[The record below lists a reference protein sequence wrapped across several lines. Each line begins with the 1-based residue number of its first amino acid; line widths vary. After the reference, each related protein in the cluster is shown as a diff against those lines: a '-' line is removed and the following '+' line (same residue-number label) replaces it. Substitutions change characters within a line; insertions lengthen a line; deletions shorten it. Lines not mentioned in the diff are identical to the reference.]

1 MAELTPE
8 QIKLEQERLELL
20 QKQNEAVKDLTAAYT
35 ALGKLKKGLS
45 DSDKEAINL
54 AKVLTGISGDIEKS
68 INKRLS
74 GTATAKDLA
83 KSLNQLENDRVL
95 LANKSAAI
103 DAKINTDR
111 AAAYSKAVKAATDER
126 TLKNEARSLEGRTNG
141 LIAARNAAEASGNAN
156 AVNQLTRL
164 IKTNEYNLKLKEQAI
179 DKVVKEKDA
188 QKELVKALDKEKEAH
203 EQIKKQLDEE
213 IVNGKE
219 AIKQKKQEEIQNVLK
234 KQFRVDEIKDM
245 FTVAGLFKIMLDSA
259 FKFNEISVQTGKSL
273 GYGADQADRVATDL
287 VDIAQ
292 HSSNLNVT
300 LKNLGEAMGQ
310 LNTATGGVAEY
321 SADTLETQVMLTKQL
336 GLSGEEAAGI
346 YKYSVLTGK
355 SSAQVNDEMAGAFA
369 STRNMTR
376 GSADFKATMAEVAKV
391 SGQLA
396 INFKNNPAEL
406 TKAVVQAQALGTTL
420 EKTKNQGRQLLDFES
435 SIENELKAELLTGQ
449 SMNLERARAAALQG
463 DQVTVMKELANQG
476 MTINKFQ
483 NMNVL
488 AQESYAKALGL
499 TADELSDQL
508 RKQKIAQE
516 QGKSLAQINKEEA
529 LEAEKRQAIQDKFN
543 AAMDKLKDVIG
554 NLVAGPLAMFL
565 DGLSGALTIIGYI
578 VKPIQWIAD
587 FAGYIG
593 TLFAGW
599 ADAIG
604 PFGIALKVIAGIAI
618 VIAAYGAFA
627 ALAWIPVVGPILG
640 AAAAIAVLAKGF
652 SALSGAKSAGD
663 MMSPADGKTQVSTK
677 EGGLFELSGNDD
689 LVAYPGAADD
699 AKNKG
704 KGSKITTVNKDK
716 DSEMAM
722 LNKGESKGMAA
733 PSIDLTPMINAI
745 NAVNASVYSVTAAVN
760 KLYSKNQDIYIDGKK
775 MGNTLT
781 QNSTKTP

>member
-8 QIKLEQERLELL
+8 EIKREQERLELL

-35 ALGKLKKGLS
+35 ALGKLKGKLS

-54 AKVLTGISGDIEKS
+54 AKILTGISGNIEKS

-74 GTATAKDLA
+74 GSATAKDLA
-83 KSLNQLENDRVL
+83 KSLNQLENDRIQL
-95 LANKSAAI
+95 SNKSAAI

-111 AAAYSKAVKAATDER
+111 TAAYSKAVKAATDER
-126 TLKNEARSLEGRTNG
+126 KLKNEARSLEGATNN
-141 LIAARNAAEASGNAN
+141 LIAARNVAEASGNVN
-156 AVNQLTRL
+156 AVNQLTKL
-164 IKTNEYNLKLKEQAI
+164 IKANEYNLKLKEQAI
-179 DKVVKEKDA
+179 DKVIKEKDA

-203 EQIKKQLDEE
+203 EQIKKQLDKE
-213 IVNGKE
+213 IEKGETAVKQAKKKE
-219 AIKQKKQEEIQNVLK
+219 LGNVLQKKFNID
-234 KQFRVDEIKDM
+234 FIKDLM
-245 FTVAGLFKIMLDSA
+245 DAEKAAVALYTVMLDSA
-259 FKFNEISVQTGKSL
+259 LKFNEISVQTGKSL

-310 LNTATGGVAEY
+310 LNTATGGVAQY
-321 SADTLETQVMLTKQL
+321 SADILETQIMLTKQL
-336 GLSGEEAAGI
+336 GLSGDEAAGL
-346 YKYSVLTGK
+346 YKFATLTGK
-355 SSAQVNDEMAGAFA
+355 ASSQINDEMVGAFVA
-369 STRNMTR
+369 TRNATK

-396 INFKNNPAEL
+396 VNFQNNPALL

-449 SMNLERARAAALQG
+449 AMNLERARAAALQG

-476 MTINKFQ
+476 MTLNKFQ
-483 NMNVL
+483 NMNVI

-499 TADELSDQL
+499 SADELSDQL

-516 QGKSLAQINKEEA
+516 QGKSLAEITKEEA
-529 LEAEKRQAIQDKFN
+529 LEAEKRQTIQDKFN

-565 DGLSGALTIIGYI
+565 DGLSGALNIVGYI
-578 VKPIQWIAD
+578 VKPIQMIAD

-593 TLFAGW
+593 SLFAGW
-599 ADAIG
+599 AAALG
-604 PFGIALKVIAGIAI
+604 PVGIVLKVIAGIAI
-618 VIAAYGAFA
+618 VIAAYGAYA

-640 AAAAIAVLAKGF
+640 AAAAIAVLAKGY

-677 EGGLFELSGNDD
+677 EGGLFELSKNDD
-689 LVAYPGAADD
+689 LVAYPGAAKT
-699 AKNKG
+699 AKGGAKG
-704 KGSKITTVNKDK
+704 GGGMTTPN
-716 DSEMAM
+716 
-722 LNKGESKGMAA
+722 
-733 PSIDLTPMINAI
+733 IDLTPLIAAI
-745 NAVNASVYSVTAAVN
+745 NATTAAVN
-760 KLYSKNQDIYIDGKK
+760 RVHAKDTSVVIDSKKQNNSA
-775 MGNTLT
+775 M
-781 QNSTKTP
+781 QNSTKAA